1 MQFKIKHKHHTH
13 GETNRRSI
21 VKSITW
27 RLIGSL
33 DTTVIAYFVTG
44 GDFIKAISIG
54 GFEIITKMVV
64 YFFHERAWVKIKWG
78 KRIEDLPGV
87 KTADT
92 KRRSVVKATTWR
104 LLGTLDTFVLSNIFT
119 KSIKHATGI
128 SLIELI
134 TKPILYF
141 FHERFWNS
149 VFWGKREFEELK
161 NEEIKHEE

>member
-1 MQFKIKHKHHTH
+1 MSIKTQHKHHTH
-13 GETNRRSI
+13 GETKRRSV
-21 VKSITW
+21 VKALTW
-27 RLIGSL
+27 RVIASL

-44 GDFIKAISIG
+44 GDIKQAISIG
-54 GFEIITKMVV
+54 GFEVITKMII
-64 YFFHERAWVKIKWG
+64 YFFHERGWNNIKWG

-104 LLGTLDTFVLSNIFT
+104 ILGSLDTFILSTFFT
-119 KSIKHATGI
+119 KNVKHATGI
-128 SLIELI
+128 TLIELV

-149 VFWGKREFEELK
+149 VFWGKREFEQIK
-161 NEEIKHEE
+161 NEK

>member
-1 MQFKIKHKHHTH
+1 MQLKIKHKHHTH
-13 GETNRRSI
+13 GETNRRSM
-21 VKSITW
+21 VKALTW
-27 RLIGSL
+27 RVIASL

-44 GDFIKAISIG
+44 GDIKKAVAIG
-54 GFEIITKMVV
+54 GFEVLTKMVI
-64 YFFHERAWVKIKWG
+64 YFFHERTWNKIKWG

-104 LLGTLDTFVLSNIFT
+104 ILGTLDTFILSNVLT
-119 KSIKHATGI
+119 KNVKHATGI
-128 SLIELI
+128 ALIELI

-149 VFWGKREFEELK
+149 VIWGKREFEQLE
-161 NEEIKHEE
+161 NEN